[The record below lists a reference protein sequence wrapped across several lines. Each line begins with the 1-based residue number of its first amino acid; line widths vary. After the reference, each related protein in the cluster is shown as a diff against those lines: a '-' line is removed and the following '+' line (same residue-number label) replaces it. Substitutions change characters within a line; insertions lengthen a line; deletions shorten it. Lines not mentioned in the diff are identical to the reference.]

1 MTAAASPGVSCVQ
14 ARIVRLQAIS
24 AGVREIVLEPES
36 GVAPLRAG
44 QHVQIHVPA
53 FAIDRV
59 ALAEPSAPALPEPLA
74 RLPARIAYGAPCVRA
89 YSPALPSNACDGR
102 WPLLVRLALA
112 DRPCNGVGQGSAYLF
127 SRCIGDSV
135 TCSPPAGTFGLRPGS
150 REKIFV
156 GGGTGIAPLRAML
169 WERLQ
174 QDAVEPIHLWLGAR
188 SEDEVPYLLELI
200 LLCDS
205 APQLT
210 FHLVYSQADNGE
222 QGPRW
227 VHEAVY
233 EGLLHS
239 HGALAECEFYLCGP
253 PAMISAMRDL
263 LAQIGIDSE
272 RIAYEPFA

>member
-1 MTAAASPGVSCVQ
+1 MG
-14 ARIVRLQAIS
+14 ARVVRLQSIS
-24 AGVREIVLEPES
+24 AGVREIVLEPEP

-53 FAIDRV
+53 FAIDRL
-59 ALAEPSAPALPEPLA
+59 ALAEPGARALPGPLMQ
-74 RLPARIAYGAPCVRA
+74 LPGCIAYDAPCVRA
-89 YSPALPSNACDGR
+89 YSPSLPSSACDGR
-102 WPLLVRLALA
+102 WPLLVRLAVA
-112 DRPCNGVGQGSAYLF
+112 DPPCNGVGQGSAYLF
-127 SRCIGDSV
+127 SRQVGDLV
-135 TCSPPAGTFGLRPGS
+135 TCSPPAGTFGLRPGA

-169 WERLQ
+169 WERMQ
-174 QDAVEPIHLWLGAR
+174 QGAAEPIHLWLGAR
-188 SEDEVPYLLELI
+188 SEDEVPYLVELI
-200 LLCDS
+200 SLCDS
-205 APQLT
+205 APHLT
-210 FHLVYSQADNGE
+210 FHLVYSEADNGE

-263 LAQIGIDSE
+263 LAQIGIDPA
-272 RIAYEPFA
+272 RIAYESSA